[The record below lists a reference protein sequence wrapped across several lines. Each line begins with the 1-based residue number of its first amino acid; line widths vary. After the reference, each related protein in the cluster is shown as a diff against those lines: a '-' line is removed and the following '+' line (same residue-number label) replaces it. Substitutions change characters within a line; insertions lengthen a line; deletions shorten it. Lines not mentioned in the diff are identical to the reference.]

1 MPEFYHDLIT
11 EKSFRLLQ
19 TLRRKYDF
27 TLIGGWAV
35 FLYTKSLKSKDVDI
49 IISYETLG
57 KLKRDFELIKN
68 ERLKKYEIK
77 VEEIDV
83 DVYLPHYSNLG
94 LPAEEIQKNTK
105 ANEGFILPTA
115 EILLILKTYALKQ
128 RAGTAKGRKDLL
140 DIFSLLA
147 EQTMNRREF
156 KKLVEQYDLKS
167 LTKEL
172 KTAIQEQTAIPELG
186 LSEHKL
192 ARLKKKTLAELSPN
206 NH

>member
-35 FLYTKSLKSKDVDI
+35 FFYAQSLKSKDVDI
-49 IISYETLG
+49 IVGYETLG
-57 KLKRDFELIKN
+57 KLRRDFELIKN

-94 LPAEEIQKNTK
+94 LPAEEIQKNTR
-105 ANEGFILPTA
+105 AIEGFTLPVP

-147 EQTMNRREF
+147 EQTMNWRAF
-156 KKLVEQYDLKS
+156 KKLIERHNLKT
-167 LTKEL
+167 LTQGL
-172 KTAIQEQTAIPELG
+172 KTAIQEQSAIPELG

-192 ARLKKKTLAELSPN
+192 ARLKKKIMAELPADGR
-206 NH
+206 